1 MNGIVLSTT
10 PIAIGSQ
17 PPSRM
22 QRARA
27 RADAFGEAGRGG
39 SFAHCILVS
48 LRRKVPAITAFFW
61 IVKILTTALGESIS
75 DYLVY
80 SINPYVAV
88 GLGALG
94 FAVAL
99 ALQFRARTYNA
110 WVYWFAVTMVAVF
123 GTMAADVTH
132 VVLGVPYLYSTAFFA
147 FALLLIFA
155 AWWRAERTLS
165 IHTVN
170 TSRRETFYWL
180 TVVATFALGTATGD
194 MTAVTLHLGYL
205 ASGVLF
211 TALIACIGLARYAVV
226 VVASFE
232 RHRLS
237 RNAVFA
243 FWAAYVLTRPLGA
256 SFADWTGKPLSFGG
270 LGWGDGRVAGVL
282 TILIVGFVA
291 YLAATRIDVESSSGA
306 LVEERRKGS
315 GRQA

>member
-1 MNGIVLSTT
+1 M
-10 PIAIGSQ
+10 
-17 PPSRM
+17 
-22 QRARA
+22 
-27 RADAFGEAGRGG
+27 
-39 SFAHCILVS
+39 S

-99 ALQFRARTYNA
+99 ALQFRARTYSA

-132 VVLGVPYLYSTAFFA
+132 VVFGVPYLYSTAFFA
-147 FALLLIFA
+147 FALVLIFV
-155 AWWRAERTLS
+155 AWWGVERTLS

-170 TSRRETFYWL
+170 TPRREAFYWL

-205 ASGVLF
+205 ASGILF
-211 TALIACIGLARYAVV
+211 TALIASIGLARYAVV
-226 VVASFE
+226 MVASFE

-256 SFADWTGKPLSFGG
+256 SFADWTGKPRSFGG

-282 TILIVGFVA
+282 VVMLAGLVA
-291 YLAATRIDVESSSGA
+291 YLAVTRVDVESSSGA
-306 LVEERRKGS
+306 LAKE
-315 GRQA
+315 